1 MSNYAI
7 VAKNLQLVLGTK
19 RTRAMEGMRGQER
32 NKKQKSNGEKTTR
45 AGEDTTP
52 LYHVLYMCRPSGRWS
67 KVCMVRVTAVN
78 GEFNLV

>member
-45 AGEDTTP
+45 AGEDTT
-52 LYHVLYMCRPSGRWS
+52 RW
-67 KVCMVRVTAVN
+67 
-78 GEFNLV
+78 